1 MKQLLE
7 NDFLKHYGVTSTVAI
22 DCLSITDVDFDLDD
36 EGSPISLKTLGKG
49 KASFHNDKG
58 ELEIVH
64 YEDFINQCAKPRSFK
79 KGRKKCD
86 YLLYHTT
93 TPKTVVLLEI
103 TSALGSRANL
113 EKPITHKTTDK
124 PLYEGGK
131 FEKCEDQLFQ
141 SLSTLVEVPS
151 ISGKLN
157 EYTKRICLMAYT
169 IKPVQ
174 TWSQLIFSR
183 PFARYL
189 AIEAKETPGEGASI
203 ECPRIEGLGFEHR
216 RIEHPYVFDPHWSL
230 GNLSFFLLEKAQRAF
245 KWLVLHG
252 CLCRLR
258 KAFHYTL
265 LSKKSNNQYVFKL

>member
-1 MKQLLE
+1 MSNMKQLLE
-7 NDFLKHYGVTSTVAI
+7 NDFLKHYGVTSTIAI
-22 DCLSITDVDFDLDD
+22 DCLSIIDVDFDLDD

-49 KASFHNDKG
+49 KASFHNDNG

-113 EKPITHKTTDK
+113 KKPITHKTTNK
-124 PLYEGGK
+124 PLYKGGK

-157 EYTKRICLMAYT
+157 EYTRRICLMAYT

-174 TWSQLIFSR
+174 TWLQLILKFCR

-203 ECPRIEGLGFEHR
+203 GMSQNR
-216 RIEHPYVFDPHWSL
+216 
-230 GNLSFFLLEKAQRAF
+230 
-245 KWLVLHG
+245 
-252 CLCRLR
+252 RLR
-258 KAFHYTL
+258 FRI
-265 LSKKSNNQYVFKL
+265 SKDRAPICI

>member
-22 DCLSITDVDFDLDD
+22 DCLSITDVDFGLDD
-36 EGSPISLKTLGKG
+36 EDSSISLKALGKG
-49 KASFHNDKG
+49 KASFQNDNG
-58 ELEIVH
+58 ELEIIH
-64 YEDFINQCAKPRSFK
+64 YEDFINQCDKPPSFK

-113 EKPITHKTTDK
+113 ELPITHKNTGK
-124 PLYEGGK
+124 LLYAGGK

-151 ISGKLN
+151 ISRKLN

-169 IKPVQ
+169 IKSAQ
-174 TWSQLIFSR
+174 TKSQSIGSR
-183 PFARYL
+183 PFAKYL
-189 AIEAKETPGEGASI
+189 AIEAKATADNGAIIDCPKI
-203 ECPRIEGLGFEHR
+203 EKLGFEYR
-216 RIEHPYVFDPHWSL
+216 RIEH
-230 GNLSFFLLEKAQRAF
+230 
-245 KWLVLHG
+245 
-252 CLCRLR
+252 
-258 KAFHYTL
+258 
-265 LSKKSNNQYVFKL
+265 QYVFKL